1 MRAAF
6 DLLDTTP
13 GIRVTRRSLVW
24 SVEGEDERV
33 AAFAIAASLDVAGL
47 QALGTH
53 LHARL
58 APAPVI
64 EPLPLVVELLWAHD
78 PSGKP
83 SVAAQPPNEPHGPQ
97 RPPLPGG
104 HIWLH
109 PDVLVRAGACSPLSE
124 VAGEARD
131 PATTRFTSEY
141 LYTIAPPLLEQPLPL
156 PPGFPITREVA
167 DAGWLVRATSAT
179 PSDLLA
185 AGGEALA
192 DAPLAAQPLGP
203 STLRPDAAADT
214 RVTLSLAGSESPTAR
229 MRAWLELLAHTIV
242 RERLLVRRVVVLSDT
257 PGAIAGVL
265 FGARAEHAPKLPVLR
280 DVDVDVDPASGRQ
293 RVTLAL
299 A

>member
-24 SVEGEDERV
+24 SVEGEDELV
-33 AAFAIAASLDVAGL
+33 AAFALEASLDVAGL
-47 QALGTH
+47 QALGAG
-53 LHARL
+53 LQARL
-58 APAPVI
+58 APEPAA

-78 PSGKP
+78 PQGKP
-83 SVAAQPPNEPHGPQ
+83 SVAATPPSEPDGPQ

-109 PDVLVRAGACSPLSE
+109 PDVPVRAGACSPLSE

-141 LYTIAPPLLEQPLPL
+141 LYTIAPPLLERPLPL
-156 PPGFPITREVA
+156 PPGFAIMREVT
-167 DAGWLVRATSAT
+167 DAGVLVRVTSAT

-192 DAPLAAQPLGP
+192 NAPLAAQPLGP
-203 STLRPDAAADT
+203 SSLRADAGADT
-214 RVTLSLAGSESPTAR
+214 RVTLPLAGGESPTAR
-229 MRAWLELLAHTIV
+229 MQAWLELLAHTIV
-242 RERLLVRRVVVLSDT
+242 RERLLVRRIVVLTDT
-257 PGAIAGVL
+257 PAAISGVV
-265 FGARAEHAPKLPVLR
+265 FAARAEHEPKLARPR
-280 DVDVDVDPASGRQ
+280 DVVVDVEAASGRH
-293 RVTLAL
+293 RLAFAL